1 MKIVL
6 AFLSTVFIT
15 AFQTYEGA
23 KTKSLKVTILF
34 KINHATNKQRFGCS
48 HSQPLTG
55 LGYPITQ
62 TEFLC
67 FHPHTHTHTHTHTH
81 GTFKSEFI
89 ASEAGLGYII
99 LKSKWLIRY
108 HLCLCRYYMYYLT
121 FYVFNLL
128 AVFVN
133 KYKLRIIRF
142 ATMKYGK

>member
-1 MKIVL
+1 MIIWFGTGLKMKIVL

-23 KTKSLKVTILF
+23 SKKSESDDTFFQNQSCYQQTTLLDALIP
-34 KINHATNKQRFGCS
+34 S
-48 HSQPLTG
+48 LTG

-62 TEFLC
+62 TECRLLC
-67 FHPHTHTHTHTHTH
+67 FGSIHWQ
-81 GTFKSEFI
+81 FI

-99 LKSKWLIRY
+99 LKKASGLY
-108 HLCLCRYYMYYLT
+108 DT
-121 FYVFNLL
+121 TYVFAAIICIILLSMFFNLL

-142 ATMKYGK
+142 GNNEIW